1 MDAGLIVTIVVVSVL
16 AIGFASY
23 STDSV
28 IGDNSF
34 KNKNFLKLGMEL
46 PVIWI
51 YIDTSDVNSR
61 YWSDFGNRSSRA
73 INIPFL
79 NLCYESLV
87 KVNSKKYRVEVIGG
101 VADLA
106 IRLGGWDALPKP
118 LQSSIAPVG
127 EAELNWIRAAVL
139 KKFGGLWVN
148 PSMVAMKA
156 FPTLPSD
163 QVAFFGSDDNETYSG
178 PLGTAA
184 PSLRLLWSPKP
195 EHPLFVEWEESTW
208 KRVEDQVG
216 GRQFRKDGTSD
227 ALLLGRKYKEE
238 VTYFPT
244 VELSRKPNGKRIQL
258 SDLLMSGQ
266 EGNLP
271 IVITEDTEVI
281 PVPYEELL
289 ASREYGWFL
298 RMSEEQIL
306 ASDLTV
312 SALLRATGDT
322 LT

>member
-1 MDAGLIVTIVVVSVL
+1 MDAGLIVTIVLVSVL

-28 IGDNSF
+28 IGENSF

-61 YWSDFGNRSSRA
+61 YWADFGNRSSRA

-106 IRLGGWDALPKP
+106 IRLGGWDALPTP
-118 LQSSIAPVG
+118 LQSSLAPVG

-139 KKFGGLWVN
+139 KKFGGLWAN

-163 QVAFFGSDDNETYSG
+163 KVAFFGSDDNETYSG

-195 EHPLFVEWEESTW
+195 EHPLFVEWEETTW

-238 VTYFPT
+238 VTYFPS

-258 SDLLMSGQ
+258 ADLLMSGQ

-271 IVITEDTEVI
+271 IVLTEDTEVV

-306 ASDLTV
+306 ASDLTI
-312 SALLRATGDT
+312 SALLRAT
-322 LT
+322 LA

>member
-1 MDAGLIVTIVVVSVL
+1 MDTGSIVTIVLVSLL

-23 STDSV
+23 TTNSV
-28 IGDNSF
+28 IEENVF
-34 KNKNFLKLGMEL
+34 KNKNFLTLGMDL
-46 PVIWI
+46 PVMWI

-61 YWSDFGNRSSRA
+61 YWADFGNRSSRA

-87 KVNSKKYRVEVIGG
+87 KANKDRYRVEVIAGLS
-101 VADLA
+101 DLA

-127 EAELNWIRAAVL
+127 EAEINWIRAAVL

-148 PSMVAMKA
+148 PSMVAIKA
-156 FPTLPSD
+156 FPKLPSD
-163 QVAFFGSDDNETYSG
+163 KVAFFGSDDDETYSG

-195 EHPLFVEWEESTW
+195 EHPLFADWEESTW
-208 KRVEDQVG
+208 TRVEDQMG
-216 GRQFRKDGTSD
+216 GRQFRRDEKSD
-227 ALLLGRKYKEE
+227 AVMLGKKYKNE
-238 VTYFPT
+238 VTYFPM

-258 SDLLMSGQ
+258 ADLLMSGQ

-271 IVITEDTEVI
+271 IVITEDTEVV
-281 PVPYEELL
+281 PVPYGELL

-306 ASDLTV
+306 ASDLTI
-312 SALLRATGDT
+312 SALLRGT
-322 LT
+322 LA

>member
-1 MDAGLIVTIVVVSVL
+1 MDTGSIVTIVLVSLL

-23 STDSV
+23 TTNSV
-28 IGDNSF
+28 IEENVF
-34 KNKNFLKLGMEL
+34 KNKNFLTLGMDL
-46 PVIWI
+46 PVMWI

-61 YWSDFGNRSSRA
+61 YWADFGNRSSRA

-87 KVNSKKYRVEVIGG
+87 KANKDRYRVEVIAGLS
-101 VADLA
+101 DLA

-127 EAELNWIRAAVL
+127 EAEINWIRAAVL

-148 PSMVAMKA
+148 PSMVAIKA
-156 FPTLPSD
+156 FPKLPSD
-163 QVAFFGSDDNETYSG
+163 KVAFFGSDDDETYSG

-195 EHPLFVEWEESTW
+195 EHPLFADWEESTW
-208 KRVEDQVG
+208 TRVEDQMG
-216 GRQFRKDGTSD
+216 GRQFRRDEKSD
-227 ALLLGRKYKEE
+227 AVMLGKKYKNE
-238 VTYFPT
+238 VTYFPM

-258 SDLLMSGQ
+258 ADLLMSGQ

-271 IVITEDTEVI
+271 IVITEDTEVV
-281 PVPYEELL
+281 PVPYSELL

-306 ASDLTV
+306 ASDLTI
-312 SALLRATGDT
+312 SALLRST
-322 LT
+322 LA